1 MSEATFSSE
10 KRDRSAATAERLVR
24 LAGWAVR
31 LALAAAFLSAVA
43 DRFGVWGPPGSE
55 GVAWGSVP
63 KYEEYVALLN
73 WFLPQSL
80 ISPIGWAATIAE
92 VAIAIGLIVGWQL
105 RWFALAAGVLL
116 TIFAVA
122 MFAALGPKPPL
133 DYSVLSAAS
142 AAFLL
147 AAVSFQRSRLHVQA
161 VTRSD

>member
-1 MSEATFSSE
+1 MTDATLSS
-10 KRDRSAATAERLVR
+10 DRRASSAAAAGRLVG
-24 LAGWAVR
+24 LAAWAVR

-43 DRFGVWGPPGSE
+43 DRFGIWGPPGSE

-73 WFLPQSL
+73 WFLPASL
-80 ISPIGWAATIAE
+80 ISPVGWAATIAE
-92 VAIAIGLIVGWQL
+92 VVIAMGLLVGWRL

-147 AAVSFQRSRLHVQA
+147 AAIPSRRYPVDVPADARSA
-161 VTRSD
+161 

>member
-1 MSEATFSSE
+1 MTASMSPSGEV
-10 KRDRSAATAERLVR
+10 AERSVASARLVTI
-24 LAGWAVR
+24 ASWAVR

-43 DRFGVWGPPGSE
+43 DRFGIWGPPGSE

-73 WFLPQSL
+73 WFLPASL
-80 ISPIGWAATIAE
+80 ISPVGWAATIAE

-105 RWFALAAGVLL
+105 RWFALAAGLLL
-116 TIFAVA
+116 TTFALA

-133 DYSVLSAAS
+133 DYSVLSAAG

-147 AAVSFQRSRLHVQA
+147 AAVSVRGRRIGVPVDA
-161 VTRSD
+161 